1 MGKVFWEGNVV
12 ELFLFPTLDAPGQRV
27 AEAHL
32 VPGRGIEG
40 DRHYLQVEDAAEDEE
55 PGYEVTLIESEA
67 IAAVQE
73 ETRKQFEAHSLWR
86 NIVTSGFSVSHLVG
100 QEFYI
105 GTVRLRGLSLYEPS
119 PLLME
124 TIGHKVAVSLMH
136 RGGLVASILTEG
148 TIHVGDTIH
157 K

>member
-1 MGKVFWEGNVV
+1 MEKVFWEGTVV
-12 ELFLFPTLDAPGQRV
+12 EIFLFPTLDVPGQRV

-32 VPGRGIEG
+32 VPGRGIKG
-40 DRHYLQVEDAAEDEE
+40 DRSYLQSEGATEDEE
-55 PGYEVTLIESEA
+55 PTHEVTLIESEA
-67 IAAVQE
+67 IASVQD
-73 ETRKQFEAHSLWR
+73 ETRKQFEASSLWQ
-86 NIVTSGFSVSHLVG
+86 NIVTSGFSVNHLVG
-100 QEFYI
+100 QEFQI

-136 RGGLVASILTEG
+136 RGGLVASILSEG